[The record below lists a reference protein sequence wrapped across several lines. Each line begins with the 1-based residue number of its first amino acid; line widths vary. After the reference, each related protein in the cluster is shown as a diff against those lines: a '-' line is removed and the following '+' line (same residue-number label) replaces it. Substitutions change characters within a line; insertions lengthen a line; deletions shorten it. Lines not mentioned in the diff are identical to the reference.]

1 MAFKWIAD
9 FNHSTCQSNIIPLL
23 NDANAHHFTNNN
35 KRLNHFVCRKSIK
48 IVFARVDSL
57 RTHITLH
64 QIDVAIT
71 IEIFCYDDEALQMP
85 FKPQMLVGINT
96 VYKCLYF
103 TILMGKSARNQI
115 KNLANKT
122 TPKSYRVLIHLHI
135 DGTTSVTL
143 LGESFRR

>member
-1 MAFKWIAD
+1 MALKWIAD
-9 FNHSTCQSNIIPLL
+9 FNHSMCQSNIIPLS
-23 NDANAHHFTNNN
+23 NDANAHQFTNNN

-85 FKPQMLVGINT
+85 FKPQMLVEINT

-103 TILMGKSARNQI
+103 TI
-115 KNLANKT
+115 
-122 TPKSYRVLIHLHI
+122 
-135 DGTTSVTL
+135 
-143 LGESFRR
+143 